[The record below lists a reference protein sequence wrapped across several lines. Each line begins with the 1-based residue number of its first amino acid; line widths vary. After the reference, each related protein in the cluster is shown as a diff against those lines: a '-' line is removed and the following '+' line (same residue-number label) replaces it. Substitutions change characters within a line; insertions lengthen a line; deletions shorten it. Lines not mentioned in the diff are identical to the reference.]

1 MAKQDDIEL
10 WDVKRMLE
18 EARKRYP
25 LLDEKL
31 KYNCNEETYITQIER
46 ILKKHGFVKQRDSS
60 DTGKE
65 KYRVSNVIAEFIIDD
80 LLCDYFSQ
88 GDTKTSENAR
98 KRNEKRKK
106 QNYKKVLNE
115 VEKKSKRLDEE
126 ANKVALF
133 EKEIG
138 YYDLPE
144 QLYTEEEIEQE
155 KEILEKM
162 EKIRYYH
169 KLSTGK
175 LINKESLSYKLPVTY
190 HDEITDEKINA
201 IIDRMMLRAV
211 FDMFFKFDE
220 ETFRADLYERAERTF
235 SDGTIP
241 MFLDGYS
248 ELTRKLE
255 NPLRN
260 YISLKKIKKNE
271 I

>member
-1 MAKQDDIEL
+1 M
-10 WDVKRMLE
+10 
-18 EARKRYP
+18 P
-25 LLDEKL
+25 EK
-31 KYNCNEETYITQIER
+31 ET
-46 ILKKHGFVKQRDSS
+46 KK
-60 DTGKE
+60 E
-65 KYRVSNVIAEFIIDD
+65 
-80 LLCDYFSQ
+80 
-88 GDTKTSENAR
+88 
-98 KRNEKRKK
+98 
-106 QNYKKVLNE
+106 NYKKVLNE

-162 EKIRYYH
+162 EKIGYYH

-260 YISLKKIKKNE
+260 YISLKKDKEK
-271 I
+271 

>member
-106 QNYKKVLNE
+106 E
-115 VEKKSKRLDEE
+115 
-126 ANKVALF
+126 F
-133 EKEIG
+133 E
-138 YYDLPE
+138 YP
-144 QLYTEEEIEQE
+144 QT
-155 KEILEKM
+155 
-162 EKIRYYH
+162 
-169 KLSTGK
+169 TGQ
-175 LINKESLSYKLPVTY
+175 
-190 HDEITDEKINA
+190 
-201 IIDRMMLRAV
+201 
-211 FDMFFKFDE
+211 
-220 ETFRADLYERAERTF
+220 
-235 SDGTIP
+235 
-241 MFLDGYS
+241 
-248 ELTRKLE
+248 
-255 NPLRN
+255 
-260 YISLKKIKKNE
+260 
-271 I
+271 